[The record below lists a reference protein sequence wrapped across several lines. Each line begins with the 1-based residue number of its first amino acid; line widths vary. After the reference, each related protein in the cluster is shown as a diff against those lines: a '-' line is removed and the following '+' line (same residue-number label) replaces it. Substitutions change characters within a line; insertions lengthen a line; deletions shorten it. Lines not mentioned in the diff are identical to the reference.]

1 MTRSDAGS
9 GADTAVKRRLWPH
22 LVLVAVGL
30 AGLVWALWL
39 SASPVIVCR
48 DVEMR
53 PGDVCHNAEGRKG
66 VQTYQERWD
75 AAQQARPVVG
85 VLSVVLVG
93 FGGALSAQ
101 AVRRPQA

>member
-53 PGDVCHNAEGRKG
+53 PGDVCHNAEGTK
-66 VQTYQERWD
+66 VQTYDDRLD
-75 AAQQARPVVG
+75 ALRLSTPVMVG
-85 VLSVVLVG
+85 TGVVVAG
-93 FGGALSAQ
+93 FGAAL
-101 AVRRPQA
+101 AVADRRRTA